1 MEEPRSVLSR
11 PLLPLSTAIYVT
23 VALVAFEGLAVVAA
37 LPDVAADLGQVR
49 LLPWVI
55 TGYLVTSGVAT
66 VLSGPLVDSLGTIRM
81 FRWSVTVFVV
91 GSVLAAVAPTM
102 VLLVAARVVQGAGG
116 GLIIAVGLT
125 AVALGYPDHLVSR
138 AYAANS
144 TVWGVMGVAGPALA
158 AFLLTAFDWRWI
170 FWVNVP
176 LGTLALVAGWRTMP
190 PRRPDAE
197 RLRIDVPGTVLVVA
211 LTVTTLIAVS
221 DISPA
226 SLGWLVL
233 SVGLALVYG
242 FRARRASQ
250 PVVRLEHVI
259 RQPFFGLAAGMGL
272 MLAGALGA
280 HSYLPLFLQGGR
292 GESPAVA
299 AWSVLFLTIG
309 WTTGANVGS
318 RLTDRL
324 AESTLAIAGFFVT
337 VPALVASWFLVEA
350 PLPPM
355 LAAWFAAGLGV
366 GVSTNAALTLLRA
379 VSDPAEI
386 GRTSAAH
393 QFLRNQGVAYGAALA
408 GTVILFVVARRV
420 GDVEPVRR
428 LLAGETSGVPSGTAP
443 AIVEGFRAAVVTAVG
458 MAAAGVIP
466 IWWLR
471 RFLAEARRARRRA

>member
-11 PLLPLSTAIYVT
+11 PLLPLSTAVYLT

-37 LPDVAADLGQVR
+37 LPEMTGDLGQVR

-55 TGYLVTSGVAT
+55 TGFLVTSGVAT
-66 VLSGPLVDSLGTIRM
+66 VLSGPLVDSLGTTVM
-81 FRWSVTVFVV
+81 FRWSVSVFVI
-91 GSVLAAVAPTM
+91 GSVLAALAPSM
-102 VLLVAARVVQGAGG
+102 GMMVAARVVQGAGG
-116 GLIIAVGLT
+116 GLIIAVGLA

-176 LGTLALVAGWRTMP
+176 LGAVALAAGWRAMP

-197 RLRIDVPGTVLVVA
+197 RLRLDVSGTA
-211 LTVTTLIAVS
+211 LIMGITVTTLLAVS
-221 DISPA
+221 DVSVA
-226 SLGWLVL
+226 SLAWLAG
-233 SVGLALVYG
+233 SVALGVVYV
-242 FRARRASQ
+242 FHARRATQ
-250 PVVRLEHVI
+250 PVVRLEHVV

-272 MLAGALGA
+272 LLAGALGA

-292 GESPAVA
+292 GESAAVA

-309 WTTGANVGS
+309 WTTGANIGS
-318 RLTDRL
+318 RLTDRI
-324 AESTLAIAGFFVT
+324 AESTLAVSGFFVT
-337 VPALVASWFLVEA
+337 APALFAAWILVQA
-350 PLPPM
+350 PLAA
-355 LAAWFAAGLGV
+355 LFTAWFAAGFGV

-379 VSDPAEI
+379 VSEPAEI

-408 GTVILFVVARRV
+408 GTVILFVVGRRV
-420 GDVEPVRR
+420 GDVEQVRR
-428 LLAGETSGVPSGTAP
+428 LLAGESVGIPPGAEE
-443 AIVEGFRAAVVTAVG
+443 AIVDGFRTAVLTAVVL
-458 MAAAGVIP
+458 AAAGAFPV
-466 IWWLR
+466 WRLR
-471 RFLAEARRARRRA
+471 RHLADARRLRRGG

>member
-11 PLLPLSTAIYVT
+11 PLLPLSAAIYTT

-55 TGYLVTSGVAT
+55 TGFLVTSGVAT
-66 VLSGPLVDSLGTIRM
+66 VLSGPLVDSLGTTVM
-81 FRWSVTVFVV
+81 FRWSVAVFVA
-91 GSVLAAVAPTM
+91 GSVLAAIAPSM
-102 VLLVAARVVQGAGG
+102 EVMVAARIVQGAGG
-116 GLIIAVGLT
+116 GLIIAVGLA
-125 AVALGYPDHLVSR
+125 AVALGYPDHLVAR

-144 TVWGVMGVAGPALA
+144 TVWGVMGVAGPAFA

-176 LGTLALVAGWRTMP
+176 LGALALASGWRAMP

-197 RLRIDVPGTVLVVA
+197 PLRIDVVGTALVVA
-211 LTVTTLIAVS
+211 VTVTTLLAVS
-221 DISPA
+221 SVSAA
-226 SLGWLVL
+226 SLGWLAVSL
-233 SVGLALVYG
+233 LLAAAYAVH
-242 FRARRASQ
+242 ARRASQ
-250 PVVRLEHVI
+250 PVVRLEHVV
-259 RQPFFGLAAGMGL
+259 RQPFAGLALGMGL
-272 MLAGALGA
+272 LLAGALGA

-292 GESPAVA
+292 GTSTAVA
-299 AWSVLFLTIG
+299 AWSVLFITIG

-318 RLTDRL
+318 RLTERI
-324 AESTLAIAGFFVT
+324 AESTLAVSGFFVT
-337 VPALVASWFLVEA
+337 VPALS
-350 PLPPM
+350 
-355 LAAWFAAGLGV
+355 AAWVFTEGSIALQFTAWFVAGLGV

-420 GDVEPVRR
+420 GDVEQVRR
-428 LLAGETSGVPSGTAP
+428 LLAGETTGVPPGADE
-443 AIVEGFRAAVVTAVG
+443 AIVEGFRAAVVTAVVL
-458 MAAAGVIP
+458 AAAGALPV
-466 IWWLR
+466 WRLR
-471 RFLAEARRARRRA
+471 RHLAEARHRRRGT